1 MMTNFLRRYV
11 FHHLGLK
18 IVSVLVA
25 FGLWLVV
32 TRNPIA
38 ETEVSVPIEFHHIPD
53 NLEISSENIP
63 QAQIRVRGPER
74 TIRQMSPSDIHVVID
89 LAGTRAGERTF
100 DLTAQQ
106 VREPRELEVVQI
118 VPTQFHIAFDTRMT
132 RQIEVRPRVTGT
144 FASGLRIARLEAV
157 PSTIMISGPRK
168 RVEMIEAATT
178 DPVDASG
185 AIDRA
190 SFTTHAYVSDPLV
203 QVVQPG
209 PIRVTVIMERANGAP
224 GGL

>member
-1 MMTNFLRRYV
+1 MTNFLHRYV

-63 QAQIRVRGPER
+63 QAQVRVRGPER
-74 TIRQMSPSDIHVVID
+74 AIRQLSAADIHVEID
-89 LAGTRAGERTF
+89 LAGTRAGDRTF

-106 VREPRELEVVQI
+106 VREPRELEVVQL
-118 VPTQFHIAFDTRMT
+118 VPSQFHIAFDTRMT
-132 RQIEVRPRVTGT
+132 RQIDVRPRVTGT
-144 FASGLRIARLEAV
+144 FASGLRIARVTAS
-157 PSTIMISGPRK
+157 PATIMISGPRK
-168 RVEMIEAATT
+168 RVELIEAATT

-185 AIDRA
+185 AMDRA

-209 PIRVTVIMERANGAP
+209 PIRVTVIMEKTSGTP
-224 GGL
+224 GGI

>member
-1 MMTNFLRRYV
+1 MTNFLRRYV

-63 QAQIRVRGPER
+63 QAQVRVRGPER
-74 TIRQMSPSDIHVVID
+74 AIRQLSAADIHVEID
-89 LAGTRAGERTF
+89 LAGTPAGERTF

-106 VREPRELEVVQI
+106 VREPRELEVVQL
-118 VPTQFHIAFDTRMT
+118 VPSQFHIAFDTRMT
-132 RQIEVRPRVTGT
+132 RQIDVRPRVTGS
-144 FASGLRIARLEAV
+144 FASGLRIARVTAS
-157 PSTIMISGPRK
+157 PATIMISGPRK

-185 AIDRA
+185 AMDRA

-209 PIRVTVIMERANGAP
+209 PIRVTIIMEKTTGTP
-224 GGL
+224 GGM